1 MKLPVLDPVV
11 KKEVRFM
18 ALGAFLCAALVQVCF
33 LVLRRWDF
41 SVALGG
47 VIGWAMTVLNFFL
60 MSLGVQRAVAD
71 PDPQHAQLVMK
82 ASYTRRSLLLLAVM
96 VISFMVDGIHWV
108 PVVAAAFYP
117 PVVIFARQFFVK
129 YILKKQ
135 DEPVSASAEPV
146 SDEEDGEEEDEF
158 EKVIGR
164 FAGKIDTEYL
174 KNTPADNVQP
184 PENPEE
190 KE

>member
-18 ALGAFLCAALVQVCF
+18 AAASLLCAVLVQLGF
-33 LVLRRWDF
+33 VLFRRWDYT
-41 SVALGG
+41 VALGG
-47 VIGWAMTVLNFFL
+47 VLGWGLTVLNFLL

-82 ASYTRRSLLLLAVM
+82 ASYTRRSMLLLGVM
-96 VISFMVDGIHWV
+96 IGSFVVKAIHWL

-117 PVVIFARQFFVK
+117 TVVIFARQFFVK
-129 YILKKQ
+129 YVLRKQ
-135 DEPVSASAEPV
+135 DEPMPASTEPAL
-146 SDEEDGEEEDEF
+146 EEDGEDEEDEF
-158 EKVIGR
+158 EKMVGR
-164 FAGKIDTEYL
+164 FAGKIDTDYL
-174 KNTPADNVQP
+174 KNGSAESLKTP
-184 PENPEE
+184 EESEE